1 VAQEDDESPND
12 PSRWLWPFLAL
23 LAFLFLLVWVSRLA
37 FTVPGGGT
45 TWSELKQLVESDQIA
60 EVTFDGEVVRAKK
73 KGSSEKPEV
82 VTAVRVPSDES
93 FVPLLEEHAV
103 AYRATQPSQCQE
115 GMMPLL
121 VLPLL
126 LLVFVYF
133 VLSRQSGQARG
144 VAAFGRSSA
153 QLAPEEGTGVTFA
166 DVAGVEE
173 AAEELQEVI
182 AFLTTPEKF
191 TSLGGRPPKGVLLV
205 GPPGTGKT
213 LLARAVAG
221 EAGVPFF
228 SISGSAFVEMFVG
241 VGAARVRD
249 LFKNAVEH
257 APCIIFIDELDA
269 VGKSRGMSGPA
280 GNEER
285 EQTLN
290 QLLVEMDGFD
300 NRKGIIVMAAT
311 NRPEILDPALLR
323 AGRFDRQVLVD
334 RPDVRGRQKILEVH
348 ARKLKLSPDVDMQVV
363 ARRTPGLAG
372 ADLANIL
379 NEAALL
385 AARRDKLAVEL
396 EDISEA
402 IERIVAGLEK
412 KSRRLGDK
420 EKRMT
425 AYHECGHALCSAASP
440 GADPVQKISII
451 PRGFALGYTMYL
463 PVEDRYSSTKSEL
476 LNRIVT
482 LFGGRAAE
490 ALVFGD
496 VTTGASDDIKRATS
510 IARKM
515 VTEYGMSKK
524 VGAVSYGGQENAFG
538 IGPTGSGTSSSP
550 DTAEQI
556 EKEIRRILDDCHRR
570 ALEILVEN
578 RALLEEMS
586 LHLVEQEV
594 LEGAEMEEFLGRAR
608 QLEPLEDRMTA
619 EWVPEDL
626 QPLGGPT

>member
-1 VAQEDDESPND
+1 MAQEDDESPND

-23 LAFLFLLVWVSRLA
+23 LAFLFLLMWVSRLA

-73 KGSSEKPEV
+73 KGSTDKPEV

-249 LFKNAVEH
+249 LF
-257 APCIIFIDELDA
+257 
-269 VGKSRGMSGPA
+269 
-280 GNEER
+280 
-285 EQTLN
+285 
-290 QLLVEMDGFD
+290 
-300 NRKGIIVMAAT
+300 
-311 NRPEILDPALLR
+311 
-323 AGRFDRQVLVD
+323 
-334 RPDVRGRQKILEVH
+334 
-348 ARKLKLSPDVDMQVV
+348 
-363 ARRTPGLAG
+363 
-372 ADLANIL
+372 
-379 NEAALL
+379 
-385 AARRDKLAVEL
+385 
-396 EDISEA
+396 
-402 IERIVAGLEK
+402 
-412 KSRRLGDK
+412 
-420 EKRMT
+420 
-425 AYHECGHALCSAASP
+425 
-440 GADPVQKISII
+440 
-451 PRGFALGYTMYL
+451 
-463 PVEDRYSSTKSEL
+463 
-476 LNRIVT
+476 
-482 LFGGRAAE
+482 
-490 ALVFGD
+490 
-496 VTTGASDDIKRATS
+496 
-510 IARKM
+510 
-515 VTEYGMSKK
+515 
-524 VGAVSYGGQENAFG
+524 
-538 IGPTGSGTSSSP
+538 
-550 DTAEQI
+550 
-556 EKEIRRILDDCHRR
+556 
-570 ALEILVEN
+570 
-578 RALLEEMS
+578 
-586 LHLVEQEV
+586 
-594 LEGAEMEEFLGRAR
+594 
-608 QLEPLEDRMTA
+608 
-619 EWVPEDL
+619 
-626 QPLGGPT
+626 